1 MQIVVLPIGSSGS
14 DKSTWIQKINADN
27 RFVVISAD
35 MIRLELTGSIDDKS
49 HDDKIYMLVKRRA
62 VIELKFGKCVIVDA
76 TNLQTA
82 RRIDFLDYLERFA
95 GVNYEVKYK
104 LLPVEPSDAKARI
117 AKQLA
122 NSEHRANVPDDTI
135 DRHAELYKIALEDI
149 KFEQMTPYEELQ
161 Y

>member
-14 DKSTWIQKINADN
+14 GKSTWIQKINADN

-35 MIRLELTGSIDDKS
+35 MIRIELTGSIDDKS
-49 HDDKIYMLVKRRA
+49 HDAKIYDMIKRRA
-62 VIELKFGKCVIVDA
+62 VIELKFSKNVIIDT

-82 RRIDFLDYLERFA
+82 RRRDFLDYLARFA

-104 LLPVEPSDAKARI
+104 LFQVEPSVAKARI

-149 KFEQMTPYEELQ
+149 KFEQMSAFDEHC
-161 Y
+161 